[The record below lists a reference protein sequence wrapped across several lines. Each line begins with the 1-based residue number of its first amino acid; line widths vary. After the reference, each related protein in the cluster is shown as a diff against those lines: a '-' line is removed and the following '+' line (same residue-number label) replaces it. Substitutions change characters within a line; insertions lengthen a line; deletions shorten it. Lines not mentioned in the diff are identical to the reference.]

1 VVDDEPPWQS
11 SWRAAFFDRDSFLPV
26 LLLAVGSML
35 AFPFADT
42 FRGGTM
48 VIYPFTA
55 GLLLLGMHRSR
66 VRPRTFRLA
75 VCALVAVAVCTAL
88 STLVRALTDV
98 EDGRLVALDM
108 LLYAVLY
115 AIAFPAIVRRAFQ
128 HRRVTYNTLAAAICA
143 YIVLGLWFAVIYR
156 GLATAVDAE
165 FFRDVPVPE
174 AGEFVYYRRRPLDR
188 RGRGRRRPGVPGHR
202 GGPHRE
208 PLRQRALPG
217 EGPSNPRLRARRGRS
232 GLICTDPRSPDLAM
246 GERWMRTART
256 APPSRPGRAGTRRGP
271 VPWDRPSSCD
281 A

>member
-1 VVDDEPPWQS
+1 VVDDEPPWHS

-174 AGEFVYYRRRPLDR
+174 AGEFVYYSFITLTTVGYGDFVPLTD
-188 RGRGRRRPGVPGHR
+188 
-202 GGPHRE
+202 
-208 PLRQRALPG
+208 A
-217 EGPSNPRLRARRGRS
+217 GRS
-232 GLICTDPRSPDLAM
+232 IAVAEAVAGQVYLVTAVARIVSLYGSERDEPRDPRAHDFVHDEADPD
-246 GERWMRTART
+246 
-256 APPSRPGRAGTRRGP
+256 
-271 VPWDRPSSCD
+271 
-281 A
+281 